1 MMKQILASMGFCL
14 LFMAVSAGDIDKA
27 YKALKAG
34 DYSNAYKYLRE
45 VITDEPENVVGSF
58 NLARYFSAKDN
69 KAYNIDSANFYIK
82 RAMAKLPLNPEDKET
97 KKALN
102 YDVRDYTIQ
111 TLSKTINFE
120 AYAFAEQQNTLES
133 YQHYIDEFTDKSF
146 LEQAVNFRNQ
156 KAYMRAMSLKTA
168 GALNDF
174 IKKYPEASE
183 IKEAK
188 ERYEKMVYENTTA
201 DQRWESYKKYI
212 DSFPSGKYI
221 PEATNLYNEKLFD
234 FYSKKNDL
242 ASYIDFEK
250 HYKNHPKYNAIQDSI
265 YKLATKAGT
274 VEAYTNFVRNY
285 KQNRNVNDGWQQLYL
300 LYTAA
305 GTEDRYRS
313 FLDNYSDCPN
323 KDQVYRDIELS
334 KKELRPVKMTDKYGY
349 AWQPTPDSF
358 VIVIAPEYEEAYEFK
373 NGLAA
378 VRSKPCNDSCNY
390 FYINRAN
397 ERAIASQFN
406 YAGDFDNGIAVVG
419 FGNCETSD
427 CRYAIIDKRGVL
439 LTSAGYEEINEPTE
453 GVYLAMKDDKYGF
466 IDRTG
471 QTIISHK
478 YTDALPYS
486 MGVAAV
492 AIDGNWFFIDK
503 TGRQLFINR
512 FMDLSSFA
520 DSVCAVTQDKETWG
534 YVDFTGNFVIQP
546 QYETAEDFV
555 NGYAIVSKKEKDPK
569 NKSLTISQR
578 YRIDKTGKV
587 VEKLTAPVDPAKKTS
602 KKKGRR

>member
-1 MMKQILASMGFCL
+1 MKQITTAIGFC
-14 LFMAVSAGDIDKA
+14 MAINICLAGDIDKA
-27 YKALKAG
+27 YKALKSG
-34 DYSNAYKYLRE
+34 DYTNAYKYLRE
-45 VITDEPENVVGSF
+45 VVTDEPANVAG
-58 NLARYFSAKDN
+58 NYHLARYFSAKDN

-82 RAMAKLPLNPEDKET
+82 KAMARLPLSPDDKET

-120 AYAFAEQQNTLES
+120 AYAYAEQQNTLES
-133 YQHYIDEFTDKSF
+133 YQHFMDEFTEKSF

-168 GALNDF
+168 SALNDF
-174 IKKYPEASE
+174 IKKYPEAAE
-183 IKEAK
+183 VKEAK

-201 DQRWESYKKYI
+201 DGRWESYKKYI
-212 DSFPSGKYI
+212 DSFPAGKYI
-221 PEATNLYNEKLFD
+221 PEATHLYNEKLFE

-242 ASYIDFEK
+242 AAYIEFEK
-250 HYKNHPKYNAIQDSI
+250 TYKKHPKYNAIQDSI
-265 YKLATKAGT
+265 YKFATQAGT
-274 VEAYTNFVRNY
+274 VEAFTNFVRHY
-285 KQNRNVNDGWQQLYL
+285 KQNRNVNHAWQQLYL
-300 LYTAA
+300 LYTADGA
-305 GTEDRYRS
+305 EDTYRS
-313 FLDNYSDCPN
+313 FLDKYSDCPD
-323 KDQVYRDIELS
+323 KDMVYRDIELA
-334 KKELRPVKMTDKYGY
+334 KKDLRPILMTDKYGY
-349 AWQPTPDSF
+349 TWQPTPDSLT
-358 VIVIAPEYEEAYEFK
+358 IVIPAEYHEAYEFK

-378 VRSKPCNDSCNY
+378 VRSQPCTDSCTY
-390 FYINRAN
+390 FYINKAN
-397 ERAIASQFN
+397 QRAIALPFN
-406 YAGDFDNGIAVVG
+406 YAGDFNNGIAVVG

-427 CRYAIIDKRGVL
+427 CRYALIDKRGVL
-439 LTSAGYEEINEPTE
+439 LTPAEYEEINEPAE
-453 GVYLAMKDDKYGF
+453 GLYLAMKEDKYGF

-471 QTIISHK
+471 QTVISHK

-512 FMDLSSFA
+512 FMDISSFA

-534 YVDFTGNFVIQP
+534 YIDFTGNFIIQP
-546 QYETAEDFV
+546 QFETAEDFI

-569 NKSLTISQR
+569 NKSLFISQR

-587 VEKLTAPVDPAKKTS
+587 VEKLTAPVDPKKKTS